1 MALLLVERVDLLV
14 LDYKK
19 IKKIVD
25 GRSVCRFAWNFK
37 TDAIQHLTSAPSLN
51 VAMEAGSSGHNNNL
65 PKMYM
70 LPFVCDPYQKWEIET
85 SKYRRGHCCEI
96 GFPKVD
102 MVPDLGHTRSH
113 ESGFWSPMILK
124 FSSQQNR
131 QTPVSEKSTLAV
143 IFALCGPANC
153 VAFSLFLLP
162 TSCAVFPAQTQAD
175 RIPPIL
181 SVSRQTAMSDTAA
194 RGKFLQF

>member
-1 MALLLVERVDLLV
+1 M
-14 LDYKK
+14 
-19 IKKIVD
+19 
-25 GRSVCRFAWNFK
+25 CRFAWNFK

-102 MVPDLGHTRSH
+102 MVPDQGHTRSH
-113 ESGFWSPMILK
+113 ESGFWSPTILK

-131 QTPVSEKSTLAV
+131 QTPVSEKKYTCSHLCTIWSGQLCCFFF
-143 IFALCGPANC
+143 IFGVHVL
-153 VAFSLFLLP
+153 
-162 TSCAVFPAQTQAD
+162 
-175 RIPPIL
+175 R
-181 SVSRQTAMSDTAA
+181 SVSSTNAGRPNTANPIRIQTDCHVRHCST
-194 RGKFLQF
+194 R